1 MDMIDLGSTEFI
13 LSVPSVPE
21 PKLRDLSTSLFDSW
35 DSYIENSL
43 ALPDYSLFLQVEE
56 GSIKG
61 AAKVGAFLS
70 AIYLGIGNYG
80 DFISGV
86 KTINEQLSA
95 TRDYLGEQAGRV
107 FSCPES
113 SRSTK
118 KRGGSLA
125 ALQRLFVKVQMSEM
139 TPDEALLHAE
149 ALLGDESAAVPGFLG
164 DLENSLR
171 TCPRFPEQLSLP
183 LGDQVEDDMQRLDD
197 TRRPNRPPRQRP
209 ALGPPLQF
217 RVEVWRESKNKR
229 KQTRVIRL

>member
-1 MDMIDLGSTEFI
+1 MIDLGSTEFL

-21 PKLRDLSTSLFDSW
+21 PELADLSTSLFDSW
-35 DSYIENSL
+35 DSYIDDAL

-61 AAKVGAFLS
+61 AAKIGALLGAVYF
-70 AIYLGIGNYG
+70 GIGNYG

-86 KTINEQLSA
+86 KTINEQLNA
-95 TRDYLGEQAGRV
+95 TRDYLAEQAGRV
-107 FSCPES
+107 FSCPDVS
-113 SRSTK
+113 SSTR

-125 ALQRLFVKVQMSEM
+125 ALQRLFVNVQRGEL
-139 TPDEALLHAE
+139 TADEALRHAE
-149 ALLGDESAAVPGFLG
+149 TLLGDESAAVPGFLR

-183 LGDQVEDDMQRLDD
+183 LGDQGEDDLQRLDD
-197 TRRPNRPPRQRP
+197 TRRPSRPPRPRP

-217 RVEVWRESKNKR
+217 RVEVWRESKKNR